1 MLNIYTKHPAENL
14 WPIFSDSSQTEHCEQ
29 LSIQSEFLVTSFT
42 STNDLAPPPG
52 KLYMGRLCPP
62 PPYPLSISLLTEEVS
77 FHVPS
82 TEEYPLP
89 LGPCSSQVTPPLTI
103 TTSLRELTVPML

>member
-1 MLNIYTKHPAENL
+1 MI
-14 WPIFSDSSQTEHCEQ
+14 WPLLQG
-29 LSIQSEFLVTSFT
+29 SFT
-42 STNDLAPPPG
+42 WEGSA
-52 KLYMGRLCPP
+52 